1 LRARYCAAQV
11 ARFAFFLTQSTAVTV
26 WGASGDANNRRLPI
40 EISTIVGALTDA
52 ILKEDQTDFDLNV
65 PLKDKPSL
73 IPDEQ
78 RQLFNKNFQAIID
91 LIKTDLRNIE
101 DGKYALPYDLE
112 PSYAPQWSPLPVIG
126 KINQFLSER
135 DEVMERVVN
144 RKGMEIRENFIA
156 EKSRYPRYYLQNF
169 HYQSNG
175 WLSDKSA
182 RVYDY
187 QVESIFMGMADA
199 MRRQSIPAFA
209 QHLNSIKAS
218 GTPEKDIKVL
228 DVATGTGRYAS
239 FLMQNFP
246 EMKLDVLDLSP
257 FYLAEARKLL
267 GKYKS
272 VTYVEAAAEKVPSPE
287 AEYDAITNVYL
298 FHELPRPVRKQVVKE
313 WFRVL
318 KPGGKLFFVDSAQ
331 ESDVPYSRVLEGFVA
346 NYHEPYYM
354 DYTKHDLK
362 EMFEDAGFKVDDTE
376 VHWVSKVMVM
386 TKPAIGADDVEEEAP
401 AKEEVSA

>member
-1 LRARYCAAQV
+1 MKLAVCLGILISCSAAAAFQAAPGGLRLLRAHHRVGSRAEGVCGLRAQQQPTLAMPDLSTIGRAAQELGQSLQYAAAQPLRARYCAAQV

-26 WGASGDANNRRLPI
+26 WGASEDANNRRLPI

-52 ILKEDQTDFDLNV
+52 ILKEDKTDFDLNV

-135 DEVMERVVN
+135 DEVMARVVN
-144 RKGMEIRENFIA
+144 RKGMEIREDFKA

-187 QVESIFMGMADA
+187 QVTSFPPPC
-199 MRRQSIPAFA
+199 SNN
-209 QHLNSIKAS
+209 QH
-218 GTPEKDIKVL
+218 
-228 DVATGTGRYAS
+228 
-239 FLMQNFP
+239 
-246 EMKLDVLDLSP
+246 
-257 FYLAEARKLL
+257 KLL
-267 GKYKS
+267 
-272 VTYVEAAAEKVPSPE
+272 
-287 AEYDAITNVYL
+287 L
-298 FHELPRPVRKQVVKE
+298 HPRY
-313 WFRVL
+313 L
-318 KPGGKLFFVDSAQ
+318 KPHIYIYAQ
-331 ESDVPYSRVLEGFVA
+331 TNKALKPQSKQNSRPQGNLIL
-346 NYHEPYYM
+346 Y
-354 DYTKHDLK
+354 
-362 EMFEDAGFKVDDTE
+362 
-376 VHWVSKVMVM
+376 
-386 TKPAIGADDVEEEAP
+386 
-401 AKEEVSA
+401 